1 MKKISR
7 RNFLHASALAG
18 AALVSSLAAP
28 AAFAEETPAAAGV
41 QPIARDLGW
50 KTVSDTVYSYSVLD
64 NVLLAHRSDVV
75 IPTYY
80 IFAGRK
86 NQQEA
91 VDLVENQLQMMGNV
105 NEWGGSVYVI
115 SPIGDRY
122 TEADVQA
129 LKDLVARAA
138 KNVKVIGIDEGATFV
153 NNELSRQCYFV
164 AGVMTWG
171 GEMSAD
177 AQLSD
182 CLPAYLSNAGSTAK
196 AAYRA
201 ANRGHGPLAVTV
213 TGSDANLAEAFRNA
227 WDKVFSR
234 NYRMHNSVTEFY
246 NLPLD
251 GRNFNGTIMEGA
263 FDYDLC
269 PLPQFDRLGV
279 SYNEMIGQPVTGM
292 PGSYAWYEIVPYS
305 VLEKEDGTVPLVVT
319 MHGNYNDLRLQID
332 TSGWTELAGK
342 EDIIVVSPEWQ
353 EGTDFARTYGVNGL
367 ESEGVVALVGDLALK
382 YPQIDRSRVYVT
394 GLSAGGAHSFYMGL
408 AYSNVFAAAAPIS
421 GVNAMDDE
429 IAQLDLSQVH
439 EIPLLYICGDHDY
452 FQMIPVDGSSPY
464 GMSLLTDGQVSMW
477 ADDPHTHIWSAIQ
490 AYRTVNGLPLTEMD
504 MTANPYYGIA
514 LDDQR
519 WVTLGDKEMYTGTLS
534 NDKGVMIELA
544 AVKDLAHWN
553 YAPEAEYVYDFFKNY
568 SRDLET
574 GELIVHDPT
583 ILEQFADWCGDV
595 ADDLSTRLGL

>member
-1 MKKISR
+1 M
-7 RNFLHASALAG
+7 
-18 AALVSSLAAP
+18 
-28 AAFAEETPAAAGV
+28 
-41 QPIARDLGW
+41 
-50 KTVSDTVYSYSVLD
+50 
-64 NVLLAHRSDVV
+64 V

-86 NQQEA
+86 TQQEA

-251 GRNFNGTIMEGA
+251 GRNFNGTVMEGA

-269 PLPQFDRLGV
+269 PLPQF
-279 SYNEMIGQPVTGM
+279 
-292 PGSYAWYEIVPYS
+292 
-305 VLEKEDGTVPLVVT
+305 
-319 MHGNYNDLRLQID
+319 
-332 TSGWTELAGK
+332 
-342 EDIIVVSPEWQ
+342 
-353 EGTDFARTYGVNGL
+353 
-367 ESEGVVALVGDLALK
+367 
-382 YPQIDRSRVYVT
+382 DRSRVYVT

-595 ADDLSTRLGL
+595 TDDISTRLGL

>member
-7 RNFLHASALAG
+7 RNFLHVTALAG
-18 AALVSSLAAP
+18 TAILAARLP
-28 AAFAEETPAAAGV
+28 APDALAEETSSQMAG
-41 QPIARDLGW
+41 G
-50 KTVSDTVYSYSVLD
+50 TVYFYNALD

-80 IFAGRK
+80 IFAGHK
-86 NQQEA
+86 TPQEA
-91 VDLVENQLQMMGNV
+91 KALVEQQLQMLDNV

-115 SPIGDRY
+115 NPVGDRY

-129 LKDLVARAA
+129 LKDLVGRAA

-153 NNELSRQCYFV
+153 NNILSQDCYFI

-171 GEMSAD
+171 GEMSEGV
-177 AQLSD
+177 QLSD
-182 CLPAYLSNAGSTAK
+182 CLPAYLSNASARAK
-196 AAYRA
+196 SAYFA
-201 ANRGHGPLAVTV
+201 ANFGHGPLAVTA
-213 TGSDANLAEAFRNA
+213 TGRDATLAGAFQNA
-227 WDKVFSR
+227 WEEVFSR

-251 GRNFNGTIMEGA
+251 GTNFKGTFMEGT
-263 FDYDLC
+263 FEYELH

-279 SYNEMIGQPVTGM
+279 AYNEMIGQPVSGM
-292 PGSYAWYEIVPYS
+292 PGSYAWYEIVPDS
-305 VLEKEDGTVPLVVT
+305 IRSKEACTVPLVIT

-332 TSGWTELAGK
+332 TSGWTEVAAK
-342 EDIIVVSPEWQ
+342 EGIIVVSPEWQ
-353 EGTDFARTYGVNGL
+353 EGTDYAKTYGVNGL
-367 ESEGVVALVGDLALK
+367 ESEGVVALIDDLAKK
-382 YPQIDRSRVYVT
+382 YPQIDLSRVYVT

-408 AYSNVFAAAAPIS
+408 AYSDVFAAAAPIS

-429 IAQLDLSQVH
+429 IAQLDLSRVN

-464 GMSLLTDGQVSMW
+464 GMSQLTDGEVSIW
-477 ADDPHTHIWSAIQ
+477 ANDPHTHIWSAIQ

-504 MTANPYYGIA
+504 MSANPYYGIA

-519 WVTLGDKEMYTGTLS
+519 WVTLGSKKMLTGTLS
-534 NDKGVMIELA
+534 NSKGVMMELA

-553 YAPEAEYVYDFFKNY
+553 YYPEAEYVYDFFKRY

-574 GELIVHDPT
+574 GELIVHQPT
-583 ILEQFADWCGDV
+583 FVQQVMDWGVDVTSDIAD
-595 ADDLSTRLGL
+595 RLGL

>member
-7 RNFLHASALAG
+7 RSFLHASALAG
-18 AALVSSLAAP
+18 AALVGSLAAP

-251 GRNFNGTIMEGA
+251 GRNFNGTVMEGA

-269 PLPQFDRLGV
+269 PLPQF
-279 SYNEMIGQPVTGM
+279 
-292 PGSYAWYEIVPYS
+292 
-305 VLEKEDGTVPLVVT
+305 
-319 MHGNYNDLRLQID
+319 
-332 TSGWTELAGK
+332 
-342 EDIIVVSPEWQ
+342 
-353 EGTDFARTYGVNGL
+353 
-367 ESEGVVALVGDLALK
+367 
-382 YPQIDRSRVYVT
+382 DRSRVYVT

-421 GVNAMDDE
+421 GVNPMDDE

-519 WVTLGDKEMYTGTLS
+519 WATLGDKEMYTGTLS

-595 ADDLSTRLGL
+595 TDDISTRLGL

>member
-7 RNFLHASALAG
+7 RSFLHATALAG
-18 AALVSSLAAP
+18 AAVLAARLPAPGALAEEAP
-28 AAFAEETPAAAGV
+28 AAGGV
-41 QPIARDLGW
+41 
-50 KTVSDTVYSYSVLD
+50 VYSYSALD

-86 NQQEA
+86 TPQQA
-91 VDLVENQLQMMGNV
+91 RDLVENQLCMMDNV
-105 NEWGGSVYVI
+105 NEWGASLYVI
-115 SPIGDRY
+115 NPAGDSY
-122 TEADVQA
+122 GEADVQA
-129 LKDLVARAA
+129 LKALVDRAA

-153 NNELSRQCYFV
+153 NNVLSQDCYFV

-171 GEMSAD
+171 GEMAEGV
-177 AQLSD
+177 QLSD
-182 CLPAYLSNAGSTAK
+182 CLPAYLSNAGIRAR
-196 AAYRA
+196 AAYFA
-201 ANRGHGPLAVTV
+201 ANFGHGPLAVTAA
-213 TGSDANLAEAFRNA
+213 GSDATLAEAFQNA
-227 WDKVFSR
+227 WEEVFSR

-251 GRNFNGTIMEGA
+251 GTNFKGTFMEGT
-263 FDYDLC
+263 FEYELH

-279 SYNEMIGQPVTGM
+279 AYNEMIGQSVSGM

-305 VLEKEDGTVPLVVT
+305 VLDKAAGTVPLVVT
-319 MHGNYNDLRLQID
+319 LHGNYNDLRLQID
-332 TSGWTELAGK
+332 TSGWTELAPK
-342 EDIIVVSPEWQ
+342 EEIIVVSPEWQ
-353 EGTDFARTYGVNGL
+353 EGTDYARTYGVNGL
-367 ESEGVVALVGDLALK
+367 ESEGVVALIGDLAKK
-382 YPQIDRSRVYVT
+382 YPQIDLSRVYVT

-408 AYSNVFAAAAPIS
+408 AYSDVFAAAAPIS

-429 IAQLDLSQVH
+429 IAQLDLSQVN

-464 GMSLLTDGQVSMW
+464 GMSQLTDGEVSIW
-477 ADDPHTHIWSAIQ
+477 ADDPHTHIWGAIQ

-514 LDDQR
+514 LDNQR
-519 WVTLGDKEMYTGTLS
+519 WVTLGSKKMLTGTLS
-534 NDKGVMIELA
+534 NDKSVMMELA

-553 YAPEAEYVYDFFKNY
+553 YYPEAEYVYNFFKNY

-574 GELIVHDPT
+574 GELIVHQPT
-583 ILEQFADWCGDV
+583 LAERVMDWGSDV
-595 ADDLSTRLGL
+595 ADGIAVRLGL

>member
-1 MKKISR
+1 M
-7 RNFLHASALAG
+7 
-18 AALVSSLAAP
+18 
-28 AAFAEETPAAAGV
+28 
-41 QPIARDLGW
+41 
-50 KTVSDTVYSYSVLD
+50 
-64 NVLLAHRSDVV
+64 
-75 IPTYY
+75 
-80 IFAGRK
+80 
-86 NQQEA
+86 
-91 VDLVENQLQMMGNV
+91 
-105 NEWGGSVYVI
+105 
-115 SPIGDRY
+115 
-122 TEADVQA
+122 
-129 LKDLVARAA
+129 
-138 KNVKVIGIDEGATFV
+138 
-153 NNELSRQCYFV
+153 
-164 AGVMTWG
+164 
-171 GEMSAD
+171 
-177 AQLSD
+177 
-182 CLPAYLSNAGSTAK
+182 
-196 AAYRA
+196 
-201 ANRGHGPLAVTV
+201 
-213 TGSDANLAEAFRNA
+213 
-227 WDKVFSR
+227 
-234 NYRMHNSVTEFY
+234 
-246 NLPLD
+246 
-251 GRNFNGTIMEGA
+251 
-263 FDYDLC
+263 
-269 PLPQFDRLGV
+269 
-279 SYNEMIGQPVTGM
+279 
-292 PGSYAWYEIVPYS
+292 
-305 VLEKEDGTVPLVVT
+305 
-319 MHGNYNDLRLQID
+319 
-332 TSGWTELAGK
+332 
-342 EDIIVVSPEWQ
+342 
-353 EGTDFARTYGVNGL
+353 
-367 ESEGVVALVGDLALK
+367 ALVGDLALK

-519 WVTLGDKEMYTGTLS
+519 WVALGDKEMYTGTLS

-574 GELIVHDPT
+574 GELMVHDPT

>member
-7 RNFLHASALAG
+7 RSFLHATALAG
-18 AALVSSLAAP
+18 AAVLAARLPAPGALAEEAP
-28 AAFAEETPAAAGV
+28 AAGGV
-41 QPIARDLGW
+41 
-50 KTVSDTVYSYSVLD
+50 VYSYSALD

-86 NQQEA
+86 TPQQA
-91 VDLVENQLQMMGNV
+91 HDLVENQLCMMDNV
-105 NEWGGSVYVI
+105 NQWGASLYVI
-115 SPIGDRY
+115 NPAGDSY
-122 TEADVQA
+122 GEADVQA
-129 LKDLVARAA
+129 LKALVDRAA

-153 NNELSRQCYFV
+153 NNVLSQDCYFV

-171 GEMSAD
+171 GEMAEGV
-177 AQLSD
+177 QLSD
-182 CLPAYLSNAGSTAK
+182 CLPAYLSNAGIRAR
-196 AAYRA
+196 AAYFA
-201 ANRGHGPLAVTV
+201 ANFGHGPLAVTAA
-213 TGSDANLAEAFRNA
+213 GSDATLAEAFQNA
-227 WDKVFSR
+227 WEEVFSR

-251 GRNFNGTIMEGA
+251 GTNFKGTFMEGT
-263 FDYDLC
+263 FEYELH

-279 SYNEMIGQPVTGM
+279 AYNEMIGQSVSGM

-305 VLEKEDGTVPLVVT
+305 VLDKAAGTVPLVVT
-319 MHGNYNDLRLQID
+319 LHGNYNDLRLQID
-332 TSGWTELAGK
+332 TSGWTELAPK
-342 EDIIVVSPEWQ
+342 EEIIVVSPEWQ
-353 EGTDFARTYGVNGL
+353 EGTDYARTYGVNGL
-367 ESEGVVALVGDLALK
+367 ESEGVVALIGDLAKK
-382 YPQIDRSRVYVT
+382 YPQIDLSRVYVT

-408 AYSNVFAAAAPIS
+408 AYSDVFAAAAPIS

-429 IAQLDLSQVH
+429 IAQLDLSQVN

-464 GMSLLTDGQVSMW
+464 GMSQLTDGEVSIW
-477 ADDPHTHIWSAIQ
+477 ADDPHTHIWGAIQ

-514 LDDQR
+514 LDNQR
-519 WVTLGDKEMYTGTLS
+519 WVTLGSKKMLTGTLS
-534 NDKGVMIELA
+534 NDKGVMMELA

-553 YAPEAEYVYDFFKNY
+553 YYPEAEYVYNFFKNY

-574 GELIVHDPT
+574 GELIVHQPT
-583 ILEQFADWCGDV
+583 LAEQVMDWGSDV
-595 ADDLSTRLGL
+595 ADGIAVRLGL